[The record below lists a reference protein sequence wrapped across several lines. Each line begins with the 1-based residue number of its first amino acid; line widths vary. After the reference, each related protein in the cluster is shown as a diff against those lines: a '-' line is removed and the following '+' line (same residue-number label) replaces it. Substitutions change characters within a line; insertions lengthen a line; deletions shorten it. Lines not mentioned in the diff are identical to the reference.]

1 MGILPEAYALRKI
14 YWQIF
19 ATLTLARLH
28 ASTKGCVPQ
37 VFSWLRRGAELGGIH
52 FKHLLWVARFEVG
65 RGSRGHYHCC
75 LAGLLP
81 RSTTTATCRL
91 LESYWA
97 TCSGDKSQ
105 VDLYDRARDG
115 VGYILKLPF
124 IAQHSV
130 CCEGKSGTSDVDCEP
145 MLSKS
150 LFPTLRR
157 GRM

>member
-28 ASTKGCVPQ
+28 PSTKGCVPQ

-52 FKHLLWVARFEVG
+52 FKHLLWVARCEVG

-97 TCSGDKSQ
+97 TCSGGKSQ

-115 VGYILKLPF
+115 LGYILKLP
-124 IAQHSV
+124 ARGSPLEHRQS
-130 CCEGKSGTSDVDCEP
+130 SGTGGEDCGP
-145 MLSKS
+145 MLSNS
-150 LFPTLRR
+150 LMQTLRR